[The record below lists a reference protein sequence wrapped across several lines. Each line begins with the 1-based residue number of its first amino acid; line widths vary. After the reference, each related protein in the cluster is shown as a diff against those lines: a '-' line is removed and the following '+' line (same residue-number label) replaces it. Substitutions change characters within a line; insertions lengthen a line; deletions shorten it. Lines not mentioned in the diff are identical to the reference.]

1 MFLQISNF
9 SPSPTTPRKERLS
22 LVSFYHILHNLYFI
36 FISMK
41 IKYVL
46 TAYRPHPSS
55 ARKQS
60 SGKPNTFLLV
70 QQVQQ
75 GMEGRKGG
83 GCSKVILIIFFI
95 EMNLKLFIYGNIG
108 HLKHKTFHFYAMK
121 NIVWIFLLMKI
132 WILLNSVIVKFRCL
146 K

>member
-1 MFLQISNF
+1 
-9 SPSPTTPRKERLS
+9 
-22 LVSFYHILHNLYFI
+22 
-36 FISMK
+36 MK

-75 GMEGRKGG
+75 GMEG

-95 EMNLKLFIYGNIG
+95 EMN
-108 HLKHKTFHFYAMK
+108 
-121 NIVWIFLLMKI
+121 
-132 WILLNSVIVKFRCL
+132 
-146 K
+146 